1 MMRTLTILAS
11 LSLSLNLLAQENLSL
26 DLKNDT
32 QTFSISSYEE
42 TSTSLRIDEAGSY
55 DIFAI
60 GQAKGELVLESESGE
75 VIGESSIGSLFNQN
89 LKAGTYQLS
98 HIASEVP
105 TAESIDCKD
114 LGKACEWLKSK
125 LFHPEKL
132 TLKLT
137 KSTKIDAHAKPASF
151 LMLDFDGAKRQFVTL
166 SIKEAGTYIIKT
178 SLYNKKERHDNLL
191 I

>member
-1 MMRTLTILAS
+1 M
-11 LSLSLNLLAQENLSL
+11 
-26 DLKNDT
+26 
-32 QTFSISSYEE
+32 
-42 TSTSLRIDEAGSY
+42 
-55 DIFAI
+55 
-60 GQAKGELVLESESGE
+60 
-75 VIGESSIGSLFNQN
+75 IGESSIGSLFNQN

-132 TLKLT
+132 TIKLA
-137 KSTKIDAHAKPASF
+137 KSTRIDAHAKPASF

-166 SIKEAGTYIIKT
+166 DKEANPYYK
-178 SLYNKKERHDNLL
+178 NKPLQQKKREHDNLL
-191 I
+191 TSHLDLANMKLIAKDRDSARRSNSSSDAMIKAKLPKGEYLIKVIDSKSILSGSHLKYMLNIVKVRK